1 MEFRKAKDSW
11 KHRATIESPRADTE
25 ASERLGSL
33 SSFRSLVVRLSRRHE
48 SFQAHQV
55 FLARGNNMFVIVSA
69 DGTIRRTFKGT
80 DPATVVELACELQC
94 EGDENYSLRLAE
106 ARRLLDEEDAMWV
119 S

>member
-48 SFQAHQV
+48 SHQV

-106 ARRLLDEEDAMWV
+106 ARRLLDEEDPTWV